1 MKKKINKIELGFTKN
16 LQLQHVWMI
25 PLMYENGRRQLKE
38 KGNDGNI
45 CQIAISPGLLV
56 SFSLLLSLL
65 WDGGATLK
73 KALNFL
79 WFHCSDVSK
88 AHSSRYWNFCMCPL
102 ILCIV
107 LLCVE

>member
-1 MKKKINKIELGFTKN
+1 MGFPKN
-16 LQLQHVWMI
+16 LQLERVWVI
-25 PLMYENGRRQLKE
+25 PLMSENGRGQLKE
-38 KGNDGNI
+38 KGSDGSI
-45 CQIAISPGLLV
+45 SQIATSPGLLV

-79 WFHCSDVSK
+79 WFHCSDVNK
-88 AHSSRYWNFCMCPL
+88 AHSSRCWDFCMCPL
-102 ILCIV
+102 ILCFV